1 MSELDVIYMF
11 PYLSRSSAVDIFFG
25 GPKGTRPVWAM
36 VCHTKYERGLFRFGK
51 EQEPYVDVPYQEV
64 YVPYRQV
71 DMCSMRYDTV
81 IL

>member
-1 MSELDVIYMF
+1 
-11 PYLSRSSAVDIFFG
+11 
-25 GPKGTRPVWAM
+25 M